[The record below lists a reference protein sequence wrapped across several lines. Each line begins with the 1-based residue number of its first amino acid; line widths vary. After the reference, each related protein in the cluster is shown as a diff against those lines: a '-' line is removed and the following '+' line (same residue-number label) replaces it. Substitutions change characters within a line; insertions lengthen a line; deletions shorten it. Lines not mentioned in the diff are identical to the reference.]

1 MVEAEESGRWL
12 EVLDPSRSQARTSML
27 GTYSCLLT
35 MEVARI
41 GRRGHSNLQRRPIF
55 PSILPEVS
63 FRTCQVYVPDCV
75 VSSSDIQ
82 DTKND
87 ESSHVSAYRKI
98 DFNARYPKQAT
109 NRSLQTVN
117 VAYREEKQACKAQKM
132 DCQQRATTEDINH
145 KSLSGQREKM

>member
-1 MVEAEESGRWL
+1 MIGST
-12 EVLDPSRSQARTSML
+12 RSIKVSSPNQHAWNIFVPFDDGGGSW
-27 GTYSCLLT
+27 
-35 MEVARI
+35 I
-41 GRRGHSNLQRRPIF
+41 GGSNLQRRSMF
-55 PSILPEVS
+55 PSFLPEVD
-63 FRTCQVYVPDCV
+63 FRTCQVFVPDCV

-117 VAYREEKQACKAQKM
+117 IAYREEKQACKAQKM